1 MTDSKSGSETSR
13 RASATVVAVGLVVG
27 ALLLAAGG
35 IVALGVGPFGA
46 DNGTQTTPT
55 GPTATPNE
63 NTPGEN
69 HVRPFTIDIRS
80 IEKCGE
86 TCRDVTVAITN
97 NGGNAR
103 ENVTVT
109 TNIYAG
115 NDTVWNAE
123 ESVGTLASDASRTE
137 TKRID
142 VGLVGGAKI
151 KQNDGEITIE
161 TVVRWEGGS
170 ATFSE
175 RRDVT

>member
-1 MTDSKSGSETSR
+1 MTGSKSETSR
-13 RASATVVAVGLVVG
+13 RASATVLVVGLVVG
-27 ALLLAAGG
+27 ALVLAAGG
-35 IVALGVGPFGA
+35 LVALGVGPFGDGGGA
-46 DNGTQTTPT
+46 QEQTTPSSAT
-55 GPTATPNE
+55 DGDGATPSA
-63 NTPGEN
+63 N
-69 HVRPFTIDIRS
+69 HVRPFTIDIRN

-86 TCRDVTVAITN
+86 TCRDVTVEITN

-103 ENVTVT
+103 ENITVT

-115 NDTVWNAE
+115 NDSVWNAE
-123 ESVGTLASDASRTE
+123 ESTGPLASDESVTE

-151 KQNDGEITIE
+151 KQNDGKIRIE
-161 TVVRWEGGS
+161 TIVRWDGGS